1 MPVQNSNYIPELEM
15 FSHLFPHLFKSFNYN
30 IIVLFRDTYK
40 FTVAG
45 GVRYSK
51 SGFLDEFRTNAKRSN
66 IHV

>member
-15 FSHLFPHLFKSFNYN
+15 FSHLFPHLFKSFNYD

-45 GVRYSK
+45 SAIRRAVSDRK
-51 SGFLDEFRTNAKRSN
+51 S
-66 IHV
+66 VV